1 MCVINNVYAT
11 KYLAGGGRDRV
22 IRVQIL
28 MDGDIY
34 DQFSPS
40 QNIVPRSDVLK
51 TLAPALPLSL
61 SFARITLGRLGGAN
75 QVLTPITSFSGCGGR
90 GRRPEWEEGMC
101 SHLSQSLTPSF
112 SVVESKE
119 REHYTEQI
127 PFSGWLVACKHETR
141 KPHPICR
148 VPVHEA
154 LHVKTM

>member
-1 MCVINNVYAT
+1 MW
-11 KYLAGGGRDRV
+11 GS
-22 IRVQIL
+22 VQIL

-51 TLAPALPLSL
+51 TLAPSLSLSL

-90 GRRPEWEEGMC
+90 RPEWEEGMC

-119 REHYTEQI
+119 R
-127 PFSGWLVACKHETR
+127 
-141 KPHPICR
+141 
-148 VPVHEA
+148 A
-154 LHVKTM
+154 LHGANSIQRMVGCLQAQNAQATSNLSGSRSRGITCEDYVDYYLTSSSTFYQVLLE

>member
-1 MCVINNVYAT
+1 M
-11 KYLAGGGRDRV
+11 

-119 REHYTEQI
+119 RESITRSKFH
-127 PFSGWLVACKHETR
+127 SADGWLLASTKRASHIQSVGFPFTR
-141 KPHPICR
+141 HY
-148 VPVHEA
+148 
-154 LHVKTM
+154 M